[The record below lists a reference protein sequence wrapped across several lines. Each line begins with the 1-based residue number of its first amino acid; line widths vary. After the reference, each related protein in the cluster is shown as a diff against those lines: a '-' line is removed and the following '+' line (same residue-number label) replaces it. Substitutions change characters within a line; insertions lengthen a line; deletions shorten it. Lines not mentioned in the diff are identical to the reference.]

1 MDMRFYGVDW
11 IAMLLTFV
19 AVWQIGNKNKTG
31 FWLMMLANVGWMMVG
46 IMGQSTAIFLANA
59 VFLSMNWRAASKWA
73 KQETTAHADTA

>member
-19 AVWQIGNKNKTG
+19 AVWQIGNKNKAG

-59 VFLSMNWRAASKWA
+59 VFLSMNWRAACKWA